1 MNTRSL
7 SPPARTPRVLGV
19 EFAEE
24 ALAVDG
30 VVLLGLA
37 GDDLAETLHPALL
50 ALAAPATAVVLAR
63 HQRHHDQGHQQTLQ
77 IVQIKYEIS
86 LEPFKHF
93 CSVLNNSFF

>member
-50 ALAAPATAVVLAR
+50 ALAALAALAPAPAVVLAV
-63 HQRHHDQGHQQTLQ
+63 HQRQHDRGHKQTL
-77 IVQIKYEIS
+77 
-86 LEPFKHF
+86 
-93 CSVLNNSFF
+93 

>member
-1 MNTRSL
+1 MDTRSL

-50 ALAAPATAVVLAR
+50 ALAPGPALPAPAPAVVLAG
-63 HQRHHDQGHQQTLQ
+63 HQRQHDRGHQQTL
-77 IVQIKYEIS
+77 
-86 LEPFKHF
+86 
-93 CSVLNNSFF
+93 

>member
-1 MNTRSL
+1 MDTRSL

-50 ALAAPATAVVLAR
+50 ALPAPAVVLAG
-63 HQRHHDQGHQQTLQ
+63 HQRQHDRGHQQTL
-77 IVQIKYEIS
+77 
-86 LEPFKHF
+86 
-93 CSVLNNSFF
+93 

>member
-1 MNTRSL
+1 MDTRSL

-50 ALAAPATAVVLAR
+50 ALAPAPAPAVVLAG
-63 HQRHHDQGHQQTLQ
+63 HQRQHDRGHQQTL
-77 IVQIKYEIS
+77 
-86 LEPFKHF
+86 
-93 CSVLNNSFF
+93 

>member
-50 ALAAPATAVVLAR
+50 ALATTTPAPAVVLAG
-63 HQRHHDQGHQQTLQ
+63 HQRQHDRGHQQTLQ
-77 IVQIKYEIS
+77 IKYEIDF
-86 LEPFKHF
+86 E
-93 CSVLNNSFF
+93 SVQCAK

>member
-50 ALAAPATAVVLAR
+50 ALPAPAPAPAVVLAR
-63 HQRHHDQGHQQTLQ
+63 HQRHHDQGHQQTLS
-77 IVQIKYEIS
+77 IHKI
-86 LEPFKHF
+86 
-93 CSVLNNSFF
+93 LNKFGAI